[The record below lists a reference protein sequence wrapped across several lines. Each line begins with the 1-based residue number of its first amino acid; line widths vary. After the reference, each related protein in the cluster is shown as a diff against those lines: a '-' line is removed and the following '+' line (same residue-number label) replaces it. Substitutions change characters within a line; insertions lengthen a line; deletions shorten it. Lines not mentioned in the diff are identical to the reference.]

1 MWTKDSIRRLLDRN
15 PRAVRR
21 GIVRLFSFQEID
33 EQRDTRTRWLNRQ
46 GFSVATVKAGTVLAR
61 KVLMRQTWTRE
72 DHWRAYSICRLH
84 AGQLASY
91 ANAVNERR
99 PARAA

>member
-46 GFSVATVKAGTVLAR
+46 GFSVATVKAGTALAR
-61 KVLMRQTWTRE
+61 KVLLRQTWTRE
-72 DHWRAYSICRLH
+72 DHWKAHAICRLH

-91 ANAVNERR
+91 ANDATERR